1 LGTQFN
7 VNAYSNETA
16 IKTTLVEGSLKVAAV
31 VLKPGQQAQ
40 ISNTTSNAPVKV
52 VKDADVDKA
61 IAWKRGIF
69 NFEDASLEE
78 VMRQIE
84 RWYDIQ
90 VVYEKNVPDIKF
102 GGKMSNDVSLQGL
115 LKSLQESD
123 VHFRLEGR
131 KLIVLP

>member
-1 LGTQFN
+1 KQ
-7 VNAYSNETA
+7 
-16 IKTTLVEGSLKVAAV
+16 AV
-31 VLKPGQQAQ
+31 LSADARLT
-40 ISNTTSNAPVKV
+40 ITE
-52 VKDADVDKA
+52 ADVDKVV
-61 IAWKRGIF
+61 AWKRGIF

>member
-1 LGTQFN
+1 M
-7 VNAYSNETA
+7 
-16 IKTTLVEGSLKVAAV
+16 
-31 VLKPGQQAQ
+31 
-40 ISNTTSNAPVKV
+40 
-52 VKDADVDKA
+52 
-61 IAWKRGIF
+61 AWKRGIF

-84 RWYDIQ
+84 RWYDIE
-90 VVYEKNVPDIKF
+90 VLYEKNVPDIKF